1 MWYPRIKAEPI
12 MGGLMKGGADMKR
25 VWITAREQ
33 YGRLRA
39 FLPFSGRRFRRTCDN
54 MAHNEKLFSACKDRF
69 LNGQRT
75 EPLSAMRYGTYPL
88 SWNGCELIACYNAA
102 AYLGIKISF
111 PQVVHEFEL
120 NRMHY
125 LFPNG
130 YWGTAPKK
138 LWYFFARHGME
149 YRCWRDGG
157 RFAAE
162 AATGVPSCGIISF
175 WNNKRSTAKLHGL
188 DFFSGGL
195 HTVFYEYKGG
205 KFRVYNL
212 YGSDTKPRVLD
223 SIADAYREKRFI
235 IGYLFMKDSRK

>member
-1 MWYPRIKAEPI
+1 
-12 MGGLMKGGADMKR
+12 MKGGADMKR

-157 RFAAE
+157 R
-162 AATGVPSCGIISF
+162 V
-175 WNNKRSTAKLHGL
+175 
-188 DFFSGGL
+188 
-195 HTVFYEYKGG
+195 
-205 KFRVYNL
+205 
-212 YGSDTKPRVLD
+212 
-223 SIADAYREKRFI
+223 
-235 IGYLFMKDSRK
+235 